1 MKQQE
6 NHIHLIT
13 MGGTIDFIDPGYD
26 YLNKKIIKI
35 NRTVEDYLVN
45 IACPHHKLTTQALIK
60 KDSRDIT
67 TQDRENCVAAIN
79 ASSSNN
85 ILITHGTFT
94 MNTTGKF
101 LQLHHSEFKH
111 KTIIL
116 TGSMMPLWGFMT
128 TDASY
133 NLGFAT
139 ASFQFLE
146 PGVYISMNGA
156 NFDPSNVH
164 KDLDK
169 LSFEEN

>member
-1 MKQQE
+1 M
-6 NHIHLIT
+6 NHIQLIT
-13 MGGTIDFIDPGYD
+13 MGGTIDFIDPAYD

-35 NRTVEDYLVN
+35 DRTVEDYLIN
-45 IACPHHKLTTQALIK
+45 IASPQHKLTTQSLIK

-67 TQDRENCVAAIN
+67 TQDRESCVSVIKE
-79 ASSSNN
+79 SSANH

-101 LQLHHSEFKH
+101 LQQHQSEFKH
-111 KTIIL
+111 KTVIL
-116 TGSMMPLWGFMT
+116 TGSMIPLWGFMT

-139 ASFQFLE
+139 ASFKYLK
-146 PGVYISMNGA
+146 PGVYISMNGE

-164 KDLDK
+164 KDLK
-169 LSFEEN
+169 NLTFEKGS